1 MTQDSD
7 AERGGEV
14 TVVVDPEI
22 REIIPIFLDNRRGDV
37 TAVLEA
43 LDRSDY
49 ESIWILGHSLQ
60 GAGGSYG
67 FHAIT
72 AVGKSLN
79 EAANEG
85 NAEEIRKLVGE
96 LSSYLER
103 VNVVYDE

>member
-1 MTQDSD
+1 MTQNSD
-7 AERGGEV
+7 AERSAEI

-22 REIIPIFLDNRRGDV
+22 EDIVPIFLENRHGDV
-37 TAVLEA
+37 RTIVEA

-49 ESIWILGHSLQ
+49 ESIRILGHSLQ
-60 GAGGSYG
+60 GAGGGYG

-72 AVGKSLN
+72 ALGKSLN
-79 EAANEG
+79 EAAKER

-103 VNVVYDE
+103 VNVIPS